1 MGSLKPEKLRV
12 KGLAKNARSRSL
24 NQQGDHEDE
33 HEFNTPTQ
41 QFAQAH
47 FQKEFAG
54 VDVENNT
61 EAPNSAIEDKAPE
74 NQATIKGKVID
85 VKVNLDEVDSENASL
100 TKAQII
106 QNKPLK
112 EEVKASEKKD
122 DQDKPSEH
130 LDIFV

>member
-12 KGLAKNARSRSL
+12 KGLAKNANSRSL
-24 NQQGDHEDE
+24 NQQGDHEDD
-33 HEFNTPTQ
+33 HERNTSTQ

-47 FQKEFAG
+47 FEKELAQKGAQNTLQSAE
-54 VDVENNT
+54 ENTQN
-61 EAPNSAIEDKAPE
+61 NQSE
-74 NQATIKGKVID
+74 NKEQAID
-85 VKVNLDEVDSENASL
+85 VQVNLDEVDSKNASL

-106 QNKPLK
+106 QNKPLQQ
-112 EEVKASEKKD
+112 EVKANEKKD